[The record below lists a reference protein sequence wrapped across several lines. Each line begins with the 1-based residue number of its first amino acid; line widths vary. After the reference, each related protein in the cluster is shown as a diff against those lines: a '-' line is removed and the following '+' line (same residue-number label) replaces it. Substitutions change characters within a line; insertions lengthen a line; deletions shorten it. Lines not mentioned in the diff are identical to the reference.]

1 MPPSC
6 DGISLTA
13 RKYVLENA
21 REIDSSVT
29 EAVLRREKMKTTT
42 TLK

>member
-6 DGISLTA
+6 DGISMTA

-21 REIDSSVT
+21 RESDLSVT
-29 EAVLRREKMKTTT
+29 EAALREKMKTTT
-42 TLK
+42 TQK